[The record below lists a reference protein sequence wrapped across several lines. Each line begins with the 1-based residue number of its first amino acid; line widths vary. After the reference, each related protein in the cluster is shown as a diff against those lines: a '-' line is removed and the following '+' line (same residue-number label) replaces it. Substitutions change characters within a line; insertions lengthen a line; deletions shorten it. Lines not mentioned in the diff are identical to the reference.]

1 MSKLPVTYCLPAIAK
16 VLKIVK
22 VGKPLTPSEINRA
35 AGNGDY
41 AAKYVMLM
49 RKYYGFDITVQKDAK
64 RVVSYTV
71 IAEPDNVAA
80 LRAYT
85 GRDKTAKPAKAA
97 KPVKTVTVAPVATTK
112 AKPTKVAAKA
122 AAAKASVKP
131 TQKKSRTIDPVEQE
145 FGSTGE
151 IATSFS
157 LDPGWDSVDESVLPK
172 FLR

>member
-1 MSKLPVTYCLPAIAK
+1 MSKLTVTYCLPAIAK

-71 IAEPDNVAA
+71 VAEPANVAD
-80 LRAYT
+80 LRNYT
-85 GRDKTAKPAKAA
+85 GREKVAKPAKAVKSA
-97 KPVKTVTVAPVATTK
+97 KTVTVAPVATSK

-122 AAAKASVKP
+122 AAVKVPVKP
-131 TQKKSRTIDPVEQE
+131 VSQKSRNIDPVERE